1 MTQYKSSAYGGA
13 YQYGDMDKEEAGL
26 PQYRE
31 PEMLGMDHSAKL
43 ERSMRLAFI
52 RKVRPHDMR
61 EVDKSISVSLAHDLC
76 I

>member
-13 YQYGDMDKEEAGL
+13 YQYGDMDKEEAGM

-52 RKVRPHDMR
+52 RKVSHMTCEESTR
-61 EVDKSISVSLAHDLC
+61 ESQHSWLMT
-76 I
+76 